1 MQRSTADL
9 YRTVSDHPRSS
20 FLGRFVGGEC
30 LSWWVFLCC
39 FSLSAVMPI
48 YFSLLSLS
56 LSLFLSLYSSPR
68 SFIYHTPSALPP
80 VPCTLFSIVS
90 FFLFSL
96 LFWILLNP
104 FRSPSQDCPSFILLL
119 YTADWVPTGIKHPV
133 IHSTLHILTLLYTI
147 PPPILYP
154 YYTNNCELTPLHT
167 TSLNGCIDPILIMPE
182 PWNHPT
188 PWLSR
193 TTTTNDNT
201 PTCLTTCTTTIN
213 NSNTMACLS

>member
-1 MQRSTADL
+1 MSILVGVSLLLFFICGDADL
-9 YRTVSDHPRSS
+9 
-20 FLGRFVGGEC
+20 FLPA
-30 LSWWVFLCC
+30 L
-39 FSLSAVMPI
+39 A
-48 YFSLLSLS
+48 LSLS
-56 LSLFLSLYSSPR
+56 LPLSLLVPSFFYLSHSFRSPTRALHSLFYR
-68 SFIYHTPSALPP
+68 F
-80 VPCTLFSIVS
+80 F

-193 TTTTNDNT
+193 ITTTNDNT

-213 NSNTMACLS
+213 NNSNTMACLS